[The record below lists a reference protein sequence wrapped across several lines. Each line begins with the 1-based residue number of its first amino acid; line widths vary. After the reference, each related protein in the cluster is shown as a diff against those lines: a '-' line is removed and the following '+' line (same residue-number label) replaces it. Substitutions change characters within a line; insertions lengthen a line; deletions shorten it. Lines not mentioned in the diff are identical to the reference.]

1 MKPPVPLERAKV
13 MIQDWYNQYCRAYE
27 KPVVQLE
34 ITEEDERV
42 QGAYKAVNPRNGSST
57 VIFWSTVSD
66 CERSESGGIP
76 GDLLGSIW
84 DAFND
89 LG

>member
-1 MKPPVPLERAKV
+1 MKPPVPLERARA

-27 KPVVQLE
+27 KPVIQLA
-34 ITEEDERV
+34 ITEEDEKV
-42 QGAYKAVNPRNGSST
+42 SGAYKLMNPENSSST
-57 VIFWSTVSD
+57 VIFWSTVAD

-76 GDLLGSIW
+76 GDLLGSIR
-84 DAFND
+84 DAFNE

>member
-27 KPVVQLE
+27 KPVIQLE
-34 ITEEDERV
+34 IMEEDEKV
-42 QGAYKAVNPRNGSST
+42 QGAYKVINPQDSSST
-57 VIFWSTVSD
+57 VIFWSTVAD
-66 CERSESGGIP
+66 CERSDTGGIP
-76 GDLLGSIW
+76 GDLIGSIW
-84 DAFND
+84 DSFND

>member
-1 MKPPVPLERAKV
+1 MKPPVPLERAKA
-13 MIQDWYNQYCRAYE
+13 MIQGWYNQYCNTYD

-34 ITEEDERV
+34 ITEQDEKV
-42 QGAYKAVNPRNGSST
+42 SGAYKATNPQNGSGT
-57 VIFWSTVSD
+57 VIFWSTVAD
-66 CERSESGGIP
+66 CERSGAVGIP
-76 GDLLGSIW
+76 GDLIGSIW

>member
-1 MKPPVPLERAKV
+1 MNPPVPIERARA
-13 MIQDWYNQYCRAYE
+13 MIQGWYNQYCRAYE
-27 KPVVQLE
+27 KPVIQLE
-34 ITEEDERV
+34 ILEQDEKV
-42 QGAYKAVNPRNGSST
+42 QGAYKVINPQDSSST
-57 VIFWSTVSD
+57 VIFWSTVAD